1 MRGNLFVH
9 PAGGIVSHRVDSAAA
24 DQDNEI
30 YEAANGEEHAD
41 GPEAEHDDEDE
52 RRT

>member
-41 GPEAEHDDEDE
+41 GPEAEHDDEEE
-52 RRT
+52 RKR